1 MADAKSILCP
11 RCGRK
16 VGTHDG
22 KSTMTKTILCKK
34 DKLLVV
40 YDPLKDKAIIS
51 HKVERVA
58 SSGKRFY

>member
-1 MADAKSILCP
+1 MANAKSILCP

-22 KSTMTKTILCKK
+22 KSTMIKTILCKK

-40 YDPLKDKAIIS
+40 YDPLKDRATIS
-51 HKVERVA
+51 HRIERA
-58 SSGKRFY
+58 SSSGKRFY